1 VARYREIADDL
12 RAKIQAGIYPV
23 GTKLPS
29 ISDLQE
35 QYDVP
40 ALNTIRGAQQVL
52 VDEGML
58 ETRQGVGA
66 FVIAA
71 DSLGEFD
78 VTATLAQARDS
89 LTTVLAA
96 LEAKASQQVVIESVA
111 ALQTT
116 MRFAERRLGAAKW
129 EPASGSEAASELSNT
144 ETRHGGGPWGE
155 DAPRT
160 AYAAANLMMTGVV
173 DNLGSLHQLLD
184 DRMPVIG
191 PTVVARSAIEIGA
204 GAWWLMEPGI
214 GVRRRVCRELALSLA
229 SARRAKQV
237 AEEFQAKGF
246 QVGPAITEALQQ
258 EARVLQRI
266 TDLGIATPTSGY
278 YPVIEN
284 EQAMKAT
291 VATAAM
297 LKAILPAN
305 VPAQSIYHTYSA
317 VTHGQIYGLLNFMA
331 PGVTSDGSSLL
342 HWHLPPDVLD
352 STIQMAIAAFREAYR
367 RINKVM
373 GWGKLEG
380 DLWEI
385 KLGKIYNS

>member
-1 VARYREIADDL
+1 MARYREIADDL

-71 DSLGEFD
+71 DSLGELD

-96 LEAKASQQVVIESVA
+96 LEAKASQQVVIESAA

-160 AYAAANLMMTGVV
+160 ALRG
-173 DNLGSLHQLLD
+173 GQPHD
-184 DRMPVIG
+184 DG
-191 PTVVARSAIEIGA
+191 
-204 GAWWLMEPGI
+204 
-214 GVRRRVCRELALSLA
+214 CR
-229 SARRAKQV
+229 
-237 AEEFQAKGF
+237 G
-246 QVGPAITEALQQ
+246 
-258 EARVLQRI
+258 
-266 TDLGIATPTSGY
+266 
-278 YPVIEN
+278 
-284 EQAMKAT
+284 
-291 VATAAM
+291 
-297 LKAILPAN
+297 
-305 VPAQSIYHTYSA
+305 
-317 VTHGQIYGLLNFMA
+317 
-331 PGVTSDGSSLL
+331 
-342 HWHLPPDVLD
+342 
-352 STIQMAIAAFREAYR
+352 
-367 RINKVM
+367 
-373 GWGKLEG
+373 
-380 DLWEI
+380 
-385 KLGKIYNS
+385 